1 MGTLGRGV
9 FQIRLGAIALFA
21 AAGCLD
27 HELAPDDRVNVGVGG
42 GAVYIALQ
50 SDFRDYEDWM
60 KFETEVMGE
69 HTGTV
74 GTITEYL
81 SKLPEIGATEFAV
94 GTLIVKTVQ
103 PKDGP
108 TAVIHAMVK
117 RGGAFNKKGALGWEF
132 FELQKN
138 DKGTPLIAWRGQT
151 PPNGEKYKNLLM
163 PDANTM
169 EADCNGCHDVSKND
183 AVLSDALQLD
193 ALE

>member
-1 MGTLGRGV
+1 MCKLGRSV
-9 FQIRLGAIALFA
+9 SEIRWGAIALFA

-27 HELAPDDRVNVGVGG
+27 HELAPDDRLNVGVGG

-50 SDFRDYEDWM
+50 SDFRDYEGWM
-60 KFETEVMGE
+60 KFETEVAGE
-69 HTGTV
+69 HTGTL

-81 SKLPEIGATEFAV
+81 NQLPEMGATEFSV
-94 GTLIVKTVQ
+94 GTMIVKTVQ

-108 TAVIHAMVK
+108 TPAIHAMVK
-117 RGGAFNKKGALGWEF
+117 RGGTFNKTGALGWEF

-138 DKGTPLIAWRGQT
+138 DRGTPLIAWRGQT

-169 EADCNGCHDVSKND
+169 EADCNGCHAVSKND
-183 AVLSDALQLD
+183 AVLSDTLQLD